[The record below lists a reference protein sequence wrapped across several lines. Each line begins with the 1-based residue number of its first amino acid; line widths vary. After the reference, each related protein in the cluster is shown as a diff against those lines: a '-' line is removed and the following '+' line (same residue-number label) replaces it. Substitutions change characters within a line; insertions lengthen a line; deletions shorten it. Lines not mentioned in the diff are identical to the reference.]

1 MMTRTERSISPVMR
15 NMSSATRQD
24 DVLLRDVLAAARRFL
39 DLQGRAE
46 AAQAAQA
53 PATLADAIERDFLLF
68 DLHDAQRDLRAA
80 VNAAEQA
87 ELRGRNDL
95 PRA

>member
-1 MMTRTERSISPVMR
+1 MMSSTERSIGPVMR
-15 NMSSATRQD
+15 PKAPASRPD
-24 DVLLRDVLAAARRFL
+24 DVLLRDVLGAARRLL
-39 DLQGRAE
+39 DLQDRAT

-68 DLHDAQRDLRAA
+68 DLHDAQRDLRKA
-80 VNAAEQA
+80 VAAAEQA
-87 ELRGRNDL
+87 ELRGRKGL